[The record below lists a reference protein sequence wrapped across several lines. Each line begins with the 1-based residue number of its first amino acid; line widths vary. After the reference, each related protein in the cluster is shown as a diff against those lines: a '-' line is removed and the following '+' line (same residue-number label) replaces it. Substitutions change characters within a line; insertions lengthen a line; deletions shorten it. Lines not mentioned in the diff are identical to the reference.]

1 MIKTSFLNNIFAYT
15 MKTLLAFK
23 FQYICRRTAQIL
35 VSVVLFT
42 ALFLAYVQSNAQ
54 SNAPDTRPDT
64 VHIAPVL
71 GFSATAKNFVYV
83 EALGSGGLF
92 SINYDRLLSPTWAV
106 RVGFSAFSP
115 TISNLDAGVAT
126 FTKLSLTTIP
136 ITSAYIINFYDSPHH
151 IELGGGITILL
162 GSLTVDVS
170 NAGYTFTALNGAG
183 GQLLAAYR
191 FQPKDGGFSLRA
203 AFTPFF
209 VAVPGLPP
217 IAFPWGGVSFGGTFG
232 GF

>member
-1 MIKTSFLNNIFAYT
+1 MKSLRWYPCICFCCFMVFA
-15 MKTLLAFK
+15 LAAP
-23 FQYICRRTAQIL
+23 R
-35 VSVVLFT
+35 V
-42 ALFLAYVQSNAQ
+42 VQSQENQAQTQSVNATQ
-54 SNAPDTRPDT
+54 AAPQLDFAT
-64 VHIAPVL
+64 
-71 GFSATAKNFVYV
+71 TAKNFVYV

-209 VAVPGLPP
+209 VAVPGVTA

>member
-1 MIKTSFLNNIFAYT
+1 MDATFGLTQAIKRVLVDISITIATFVIAVPHE
-15 MKTLLAFK
+15 
-23 FQYICRRTAQIL
+23 IWAQ
-35 VSVVLFT
+35 T
-42 ALFLAYVQSNAQ
+42 QDRYAAQ
-54 SNAPDTRPDT
+54 SPSELDFA
-64 VHIAPVL
+64 
-71 GFSATAKNFVYV
+71 STAKNFVYV

-92 SINYDRLLSPTWAV
+92 SINYDRLFSPTWAV
-106 RVGFSAFSP
+106 RVGFSALSP

-136 ITSAYIINFYDSPHH
+136 ITSAYLINFPDSPHH
-151 IELGGGITILL
+151 FELGGGITILL

-191 FQPKDGGFSLRA
+191 FQPKYGGFSFRA